1 MFIILNINYI
11 YTKKNMELT
20 KDELVSKINAGEKM
34 VVDFYSTNCGPCRML
49 KPMFEQLSNRLKENN
64 SDVSLYTFN
73 VQSDVNYAVNEVGVR
88 GVPTIKSYLQSK
100 EKETIVGLPSISE
113 LEGLITALN

>member
-1 MFIILNINYI
+1 
-11 YTKKNMELT
+11 MELT
-20 KDELVSKINAGEKM
+20 KEELVSKINAGEKM

-49 KPMFEQLSNRLKENN
+49 KPMFEQLANKLKNDN

-73 VQSDVNYAVNEVGVR
+73 VQNDVNYAVNEVGVR

-113 LEGLITALN
+113 LEGLISDLK